1 MCNPQLGP
9 RPTALLWTRQSKQEW
24 NVRVK
29 SISSTLSCTLI
40 QRMLLCLP
48 LVAGWSSS
56 SDLLLTAGRWPV
68 GKMVESYAF
77 DFENFLF
84 DALLCFSSRV
94 THQLLFGSER
104 KNSESTWNS
113 QFGSHYSFRDQIL
126 LNLLNVMNVESLAR
140 KKKILCDF
148 PEKLQLTKPEITTVQ
163 YSLCNTYGQF
173 QDWETWQSLRRIKLS
188 NK

>member
-1 MCNPQLGP
+1 MTNILTLLGKLATAIWLQKLKLQMCNPQLGP

-84 DALLCFSSRV
+84 DALLCFSSKWHINFCLV
-94 THQLLFGSER
+94 QKGKTQKVHEIPSLVHITPSE
-104 KNSESTWNS
+104 
-113 QFGSHYSFRDQIL
+113 
-126 LNLLNVMNVESLAR
+126 
-140 KKKILCDF
+140 
-148 PEKLQLTKPEITTVQ
+148 TKYFWIFWMLWMLKV
-163 YSLCNTYGQF
+163 
-173 QDWETWQSLRRIKLS
+173 
-188 NK
+188 